1 MLRQAQHDKRKA
13 KNMKL
18 FTSVHDVPSIKQFV
32 NDALALK
39 ANPYAHQHLGKNKT
53 LGLVFMNPSLRTRL
67 STQKA
72 ALNLGMN
79 VMVMNLDKEGWA
91 LETQDG
97 VVMNGT
103 TVEHIR
109 EAAAVMG
116 EYCDILGLRSF
127 PKLQSREE
135 DYSEDFFNK
144 FVKYCAVPVVSL
156 ESATRHP
163 LQSFADLVTIHETW
177 NPLRVGANDKP
188 KVVLAWAPH
197 IKPLPQAVP
206 NSFAEWMCRAQ
217 AEGMLDFT
225 IAQPAGFE
233 LEESFTTG
241 AKISHHLDEAIANA
255 DYVYVKNWSSYK
267 EYGKLLDFPEGW
279 MMDNDKLKLTN
290 DAKVM
295 HCLPVRRDLE
305 LSSEIL
311 DGPNSL
317 VIHEAGNRLWAAQAV
332 IKAMLEEL
340 K

>member
-1 MLRQAQHDKRKA
+1 MNQ
-13 KNMKL
+13 
-18 FTSVHDVPSIKQFV
+18 FTSVKDVANIGQLV
-32 NDALALK
+32 ADALALK
-39 ANPYAHQHLGKNKT
+39 ESPYAHQDLGKNKT
-53 LGLVFMNPSLRTRL
+53 LGLVFLNPSLRTRL

-72 ALNLGMN
+72 AINLGMS
-79 VMVMNLDKEGWA
+79 VMVMNMDKEGWA

-116 EYCDILGLRSF
+116 QYCDVLGLRSF
-127 PKLQSREE
+127 PKLQSRDE
-135 DYSEDFFNK
+135 DYNEDFFNK
-144 FVKYCAVPVVSL
+144 FIEFCKVPVVSL

-163 LQSFADLVTIHETW
+163 LQSLADLVTIKETW
-177 NPLRVGANDKP
+177 KGTTKP

-197 IKPLPQAVP
+197 IKALPQAVP
-206 NSFAEWMCRAQ
+206 NSFAEWMCEAQ
-217 AEGMLDFT
+217 AQGMIDFS
-225 IAQPAGFE
+225 IAQPEGYELSEDFTPGAQITHDLNEALAG
-233 LEESFTTG
+233 
-241 AKISHHLDEAIANA
+241 A
-255 DYVYVKNWSSYK
+255 DYIYVKNWSSYQD
-267 EYGKLLDFPEGW
+267 YGKVLPFPEGW
-279 MMDNDKLKLTN
+279 MLTQEKLAPTN

-332 IKAMLEEL
+332 LKSILEGL

>member
-1 MLRQAQHDKRKA
+1 
-13 KNMKL
+13 
-18 FTSVHDVPSIKQFV
+18 
-32 NDALALK
+32 
-39 ANPYAHQHLGKNKT
+39 
-53 LGLVFMNPSLRTRL
+53 
-67 STQKA
+67 
-72 ALNLGMN
+72 
-79 VMVMNLDKEGWA
+79 
-91 LETQDG
+91 
-97 VVMNGT
+97 MNGS

-116 EYCDILGLRSF
+116 QYCDILGLRSF
-127 PKLQSREE
+127 PKLNNREE

-163 LQSFADLVTIHETW
+163 LQSFADIITIHETW
-177 NPLRVGANDKP
+177 TKKPDGRKP

-197 IKPLPQAVP
+197 VKALPQAVP
-206 NSFAEWMCRAQ
+206 NSFAEWMCKAQ
-217 AEGMLDFT
+217 AEGMIDFT
-225 IAQPAGFE
+225 IAQPEGYELSEDFTPDANIQYN
-233 LEESFTTG
+233 LEEALAG
-241 AKISHHLDEAIANA
+241 A

-267 EYGKLLDFPEGW
+267 EYGKVLTYPDGW
-279 MMDNDKLKLTN
+279 MMNNEKLKFTN

>member
-1 MLRQAQHDKRKA
+1 LLSALNFPLK
-13 KNMKL
+13 MKL
-18 FTSVHDVPSIKQFV
+18 FSSVNDVTDIKQLV
-32 NDALALK
+32 ASALALK
-39 ANPYAHQHLGKNKT
+39 ANPYAHSDLGKNKT

-79 VMVMNLDKEGWA
+79 VMVMNMDKEGWA

-97 VVMNGT
+97 VIMNGT

-127 PKLQSREE
+127 PKLQNREE
-135 DYSEDFFNK
+135 DYNEEFFNK
-144 FVKYCAVPVVSL
+144 FVKFCGVPVVSL

-163 LQSFADLVTIHETW
+163 LQSLADLVTIHETW
-177 NPLRVGANDKP
+177 EPYRIDAKAKP

-206 NSFAEWMCRAQ
+206 NSFAEWMSRAQ

-225 IAQPAGFE
+225 IAQPEGFE
-233 LEESFTTG
+233 LNENFTPG
-241 AKISHHLDEAIANA
+241 AKISHNLDEAIADA

-279 MMDNDKLKLTN
+279 MMDNEKLKLTSN
-290 DAKVM
+290 AKIM

-305 LSSEIL
+305 LASEIL

-317 VIHEAGNRLWAAQAV
+317 VIHEAGNRLWSAQAV
-332 IKAMLEEL
+332 LKAMLEEI
-340 K
+340 

>member
-1 MLRQAQHDKRKA
+1 
-13 KNMKL
+13 MKK
-18 FTSVHDVPSIKQFV
+18 FFSVADVDSL
-32 NDALALK
+32 DAIVKEALELK
-39 ANPYAHQHLGKNKT
+39 ANPNANESLGKHKM
-53 LGLVFMNPSLRTRL
+53 LGLVFLNPSLRTRL

-79 VMVMNLDKEGWA
+79 VMVMNMDKDGWA

-127 PKLQSREE
+127 PSLKDKEADYNE
-135 DYSEDFFNK
+135 DLFNK
-144 FVKYCAVPVVSL
+144 FIKFCGVPVVSL

-163 LQSFADLVTIHETW
+163 LQSLTDLITITEYKTS
-177 NPLRVGANDKP
+177 AKP

-197 IKPLPQAVP
+197 VKALPQAVP
-206 NSFAEWMCRAQ
+206 NSFAEWMSKAQ
-217 AEGMLDFT
+217 SQGLVDFT
-225 IAQPAGFE
+225 IAHPAGYE
-233 LEESFTTG
+233 LAEEFTTG
-241 AKISHHLDEAIANA
+241 AAITNNLSEALAEA
-255 DYVYVKNWSSYK
+255 DFVYVKNWSSYK
-267 EYGKLLDFPEGW
+267 EYGQVYPVSENW
-279 MMDNDKLKLTN
+279 MMDNEKLKLTN

-317 VIHEAGNRLWAAQAV
+317 VIKEASNRVWAAQV
-332 IKAMLEEL
+332 VLKRMLESL
-340 K
+340 NK

>member
-1 MLRQAQHDKRKA
+1 MNQ
-13 KNMKL
+13 
-18 FTSVHDVPSIKQFV
+18 FTSVNDVENISQLV
-32 NDALALK
+32 DDALALK
-39 ANPYAHQHLGKNKT
+39 ESPYAHQDLGKNKT
-53 LGLVFMNPSLRTRL
+53 LGLVFLNPSLRTRL

-72 ALNLGMN
+72 ALNLGMS
-79 VMVMNLDKEGWA
+79 VMVMNMDKEGWA

-116 EYCDILGLRSF
+116 QYCDILGLRSF
-127 PKLQSREE
+127 PKLLNRDE
-135 DYSEDFFNK
+135 DYNEDFFNK
-144 FVKYCAVPVVSL
+144 FIQFCKVPVVSL

-163 LQSFADLVTIHETW
+163 LQSLADLVTIKETW
-177 NPLRVGANDKP
+177 KGAGKP

-197 IKPLPQAVP
+197 IKALPQAVP
-206 NSFAEWMCRAQ
+206 NSFAEWMCQAQ
-217 AEGMLDFT
+217 KEGILDFT
-225 IAQPAGFE
+225 IAQPEGYE
-233 LEESFTTG
+233 LSEDFTPG
-241 AKISHHLDEAIANA
+241 ASLTHNLDEALAGA
-255 DYVYVKNWSSYK
+255 DYIYVKNWSSYK
-267 EYGKLLDFPEGW
+267 DYGKVLPFPEGW
-279 MMDNDKLKLTN
+279 MLTQEKLNPTN

-332 IKAMLEEL
+332 LKNILEEL
-340 K
+340 V

>member
-1 MLRQAQHDKRKA
+1 MNQ
-13 KNMKL
+13 
-18 FTSVHDVPSIKQFV
+18 FTSVHDVHDIKQLL
-32 NDALALK
+32 NDALTLK
-39 ANPYAHQHLGKNKT
+39 ESPYALQHLGKNKT
-53 LGLVFMNPSLRTRL
+53 LGLVFLNPSLRTRL

-79 VMVMNLDKEGWA
+79 VMVMNMDKEGWA

-97 VVMNGT
+97 IVMNGT

-116 EYCDILGLRSF
+116 QYCDILGLRSF
-127 PKLQSREE
+127 PKLVNRDE
-135 DYSEDFFNK
+135 DYNEDFFNK
-144 FVKYCAVPVVSL
+144 FIKYCGVPVVSL

-163 LQSFADLVTIHETW
+163 LQSLADLITIKETW
-177 NPLRVGANDKP
+177 KGEAKP

-197 IKPLPQAVP
+197 IKALPQAVP
-206 NSFAEWMCRAQ
+206 NSFAEWMCKAQ
-217 AEGMLDFT
+217 QDGMIDFT
-225 IAQPAGFE
+225 IAQPPGYE
-233 LEESFTTG
+233 LNVDFTPG
-241 AKISHHLDEAIANA
+241 ATITHNLDEALAGA
-255 DYVYVKNWSSYK
+255 DYIYVKNWSSYK
-267 EYGKLLDFPEGW
+267 EYGKVLTYPEGW
-279 MMDNDKLKLTN
+279 MLNNEKLKGTN

-332 IKAMLEEL
+332 LKQMLEGL
-340 K
+340 I

>member
-1 MLRQAQHDKRKA
+1 
-13 KNMKL
+13 MKK
-18 FTSVHDVPSIKQFV
+18 FFSVKDVPSVADVVQE
-32 NDALALK
+32 ALSLK
-39 ANPYAHQHLGKNKT
+39 AAPYDNQDLGKHKT
-53 LGLVFMNPSLRTRL
+53 LGLVFLNPSLRTRL

-72 ALNLGMN
+72 AMNLGMN
-79 VMVMNLDKEGWA
+79 VMVMNMDKDGWA

-127 PKLQSREE
+127 PKLKDREE
-135 DYSEDFFNK
+135 DYSEDLFNK
-144 FVKYCAVPVVSL
+144 FIKYCGVPVVSL

-163 LQSFADLVTIHETW
+163 LQSLTDIITITEYKKTE
-177 NPLRVGANDKP
+177 KP

-197 IKPLPQAVP
+197 VKALPQAVP
-206 NSFAEWMCRAQ
+206 NSFAEWMCKAQ
-217 AEGMLDFT
+217 AEGLVDFT
-225 IAQPAGFE
+225 IAQPMGYELSEEFTAGARISNN
-233 LEESFTTG
+233 LEESL
-241 AKISHHLDEAIANA
+241 KEA
-255 DYVYVKNWSSYK
+255 DFVYVKNWSSYQ
-267 EYGKLLDFPEGW
+267 EYGEVYGVDEDW
-279 MMDNDKLKLTN
+279 MMDNKKLRLTN

-317 VIHEAGNRLWAAQAV
+317 VIKEASNRVWAAQV
-332 IKAMLEEL
+332 VLKRMLEDL
-340 K
+340 V

>member
-1 MLRQAQHDKRKA
+1 
-13 KNMKL
+13 MKI
-18 FTSVHDVPSIKQFV
+18 FSSVNDVTDIKQLV
-32 NDALALK
+32 ASALALK
-39 ANPYAHQHLGKNKT
+39 ANPYAHSDLGKNKT

-79 VMVMNLDKEGWA
+79 VMVMNMDKEGWA

-97 VVMNGT
+97 VIMNGT

-127 PKLQSREE
+127 PKLQNREE
-135 DYSEDFFNK
+135 DYNEEFFNK
-144 FVKYCAVPVVSL
+144 FVKFCDVPVVSL

-163 LQSFADLVTIHETW
+163 LQSLADLVTIHETW
-177 NPLRVGANDKP
+177 EPYRIDAKAKP

-206 NSFAEWMCRAQ
+206 NSFAEWMSRAQ

-225 IAQPAGFE
+225 IAQPEGFE
-233 LEESFTTG
+233 LNESFTTG
-241 AKISHHLDEAIANA
+241 AKISHNLDEAIADA

-279 MMDNDKLKLTN
+279 MMDNEKLKLTSN
-290 DAKVM
+290 AKVM

-305 LSSEIL
+305 LASEIL

-317 VIHEAGNRLWAAQAV
+317 VIHEAGNRLWSAQAV
-332 IKAMLEEL
+332 LKAMLENL
-340 K
+340 

>member
-1 MLRQAQHDKRKA
+1 
-13 KNMKL
+13 MKQ
-18 FTSVHDVPSIKQFV
+18 FTSVHDVADVETLV
-32 NDALALK
+32 NDALSLK
-39 ANPYAHQHLGKNKT
+39 SNPYSDKQLGENKT
-53 LGLVFMNPSLRTRL
+53 LGLVFLNPSLRTRL

-72 ALNLGMN
+72 AINLGMS
-79 VMVMNLDKEGWA
+79 VMVMNMDKDGWA

-116 EYCDILGLRSF
+116 QYCDILGLRSF
-127 PKLQSREE
+127 PKLKDREE

-144 FVKYCAVPVVSL
+144 FVSYCGVPVVSL

-163 LQSFADLVTIHETW
+163 LQSLADLVTIKETW
-177 NPLRVGANDKP
+177 KGEAKP

-197 IKPLPQAVP
+197 VKALPQAVP
-206 NSFAEWMCRAQ
+206 NSFSEWMCKAQ
-217 AEGMLDFT
+217 ALGMVDFT
-225 IAQPAGFE
+225 IAQPEGFE
-233 LEESFTTG
+233 LNESFTPG
-241 AKISHHLDEAIANA
+241 AQISHNIDEALQGA
-255 DYVYVKNWSSYK
+255 DYVYVKNWSSYSS
-267 EYGKLLDFPEGW
+267 YGQVLPYPEGW
-279 MMDNDKLKLTN
+279 MMNNEKLKLTN

-305 LSSEIL
+305 LSAEIL

-332 IKAMLEEL
+332 LKALL
-340 K
+340 QNLS